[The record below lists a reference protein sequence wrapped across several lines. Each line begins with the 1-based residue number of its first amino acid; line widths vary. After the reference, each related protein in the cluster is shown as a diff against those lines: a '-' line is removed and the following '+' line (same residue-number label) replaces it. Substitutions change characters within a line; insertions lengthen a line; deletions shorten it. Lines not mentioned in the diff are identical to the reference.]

1 MFRRID
7 VTAASLMAAAL
18 FTLLACLPIHREVPR
33 EVFQWI
39 AIVDITRSMNVADYR
54 LDGRPVSRLDFV
66 KTSLR
71 HAIASLPCG
80 SRMGLGVFTEREPAM
95 LFMPVEVC
103 SDYAVLDGAIAQL
116 DWRMAWAADS
126 RIADGLRNSL
136 DLLREADAAIAFFSD
151 GQEAPPIN
159 PRYRAD
165 LSGYRGK
172 AKALLVG
179 VGGLTSSPIP
189 KFDEAGKP
197 TGVYGADEVPQRS
210 TFGLSELAPEQI
222 EGYHARNAPFGSAPE
237 GGTEHLSS
245 LKEDYLRGMADQAG
259 LGYHRLESPEGLAT
273 ALKPPGSGR
282 IRPAVTDLRFVP
294 AALAWLALV
303 ASYFWKLTPWGGRPT
318 RKSAEMERPR

>member
-7 VTAASLMAAAL
+7 VTAAGLMAAAL
-18 FTLLACLPIHREVPR
+18 FTLLACLPINREVPR

-39 AIVDITRSMNVADYR
+39 AIVDITRSMNVADYQ
-54 LDGRPVSRLDFV
+54 LEGRPASRLDFV
-66 KTSLR
+66 KAALR
-71 HAIASLPCG
+71 HAIASMPCG

-103 SDYAVLDGAIAQL
+103 SDFAVLDGTIAQL

-136 DLLREADAAIAFFSD
+136 DLLKDADAAVAFFSD
-151 GQEAPPIN
+151 GQEAPPVN

-172 AKALLVG
+172 AKAMLVG
-179 VGGLTSSPIP
+179 VGSLTPSPIP

-222 EGYHARNAPFGSAPE
+222 EGYHARNAPFGKAPE

-245 LKEDYLRGMADQAG
+245 LKEDYLRDLAAQAG
-259 LGYHRLESPEGLAT
+259 LNYHRLERPEGLAA
-273 ALKPPGSGR
+273 ALQQTGSGR
-282 IRPAVTDLRFVP
+282 IRPAATDLRPVP

-303 ASYFWKLTPWGGRPT
+303 ASYLWKRAPWGR
-318 RKSAEMERPR
+318 RQSLL